1 MSECCLLYSLLHSMS
16 VSERL
21 VYLNVCLMKFFELIF
36 NFPNFLTKVQ
46 LGIFLMFC
54 FRDWCLSLFC
64 SQSSLTCIPNHQ
76 GNVSWFC
83 VVCCDVPRPLVS
95 VHCPLFFLSFSSLS
109 ACLSPP
115 VCRHGFSSVP
125 PPLYLTCPPPSS
137 VSCTEA
143 FVPHSS
149 VCSLLLLV

>member
-95 VHCPLFFLSFSSLS
+95 VHCPLFFLCFCCFLNVNVGAQDCGPTSPFSQFYMTLQN
-109 ACLSPP
+109 
-115 VCRHGFSSVP
+115 RY
-125 PPLYLTCPPPSS
+125 LY
-137 VSCTEA
+137 CT
-143 FVPHSS
+143 
-149 VCSLLLLV
+149 